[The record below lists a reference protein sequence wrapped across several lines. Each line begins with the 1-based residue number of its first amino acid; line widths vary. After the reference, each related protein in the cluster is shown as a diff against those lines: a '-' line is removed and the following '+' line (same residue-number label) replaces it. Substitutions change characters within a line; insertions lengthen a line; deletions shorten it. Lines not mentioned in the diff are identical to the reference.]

1 MRLLQLLQ
9 LNSNV
14 LITEILQT
22 IKIVILKKIYS
33 SIGVFTVTSVTEI
46 KNIDEM
52 YCFRCYGFI
61 YLSVTDCN
69 KERNIMKKEKSP
81 YDQAVQYLSQ
91 VQYIDEMIGEK
102 QDIIESMRSSIT
114 GTSASV
120 EGERVQ
126 TSPKDRLGETCV
138 KIVDLCTQMQDD
150 IDKLL
155 EMKTEVIQTIDQYV
169 TDLKARKLLYLRYT
183 KYMNIETAAH
193 EMRLSRRT
201 AYNLHKIAIISISA
215 KFKGNLK

>member
-9 LNSNV
+9 LNVNV
-14 LITEILQT
+14 LIIEILQT
-22 IKIVILKKIYS
+22 IKNVILKKIYS

-52 YCFRCYGFI
+52 YCFSCYGFI

-169 TDLKARKLLYLRYT
+169 TDLKARKLLYLRYI